1 MSEPGSA
8 FGAELD
14 RTGTAD
20 LSVLVLG
27 RPDPDA
33 PGSLLGRA
41 RLAAAVH
48 PDRTES
54 VMKARRDVAEL
65 MFIRLNR
72 AGFVVTWA
80 GLPWAGA
87 SPLRVEDRVWLNL
100 AAQDAATAEM
110 LADRLSSDDRDQL
123 RAAWDVV
130 ASMPGLGYSGVPAI
144 RGRLGIAVAMAF
156 LIAVVVIGALPSS

>member
-1 MSEPGSA
+1 
-8 FGAELD
+8 
-14 RTGTAD
+14 
-20 LSVLVLG
+20 
-27 RPDPDA
+27 
-33 PGSLLGRA
+33 
-41 RLAAAVH
+41 
-48 PDRTES
+48 
-54 VMKARRDVAEL
+54 MKARRDVAEL